1 MLIYGILRKGDLSMI
16 DFKKIYFGC
25 ADANTEAERNPATF
39 NKVFFDP
46 YGHLEELIS
55 GDKFILRG
63 RKGDGKTA
71 YSAQLSL
78 VGSKHG
84 VYVHQRS
91 LDNFNNTVF
100 SKIKTYD
107 NLGGNPYISFWRCI
121 LLIECVGMIYKY
133 EPNIQTP
140 GFVNIVDALSRY
152 GFLATDND
160 ISVTVSKLVEANSVL
175 SLKDIFQH
183 SRKYSRET
191 ELRGADQIY
200 TAISNSIKNIYL
212 TKSFILII
220 DGLDDILNSTEF
232 KAEIIT
238 GLIRAAEEINRVFKH
253 TTLSIKTI
261 ILIRDD
267 ILNLCRDPNQSKIV
281 RDSGIHLSWT
291 IQDNPYESDLIKL
304 VEKRVD
310 DVTGEEGSFMQ
321 MWTDVFP
328 ERIYTKNTLDYV
340 LDNIIYRPRDILQ
353 FFLEVQKE
361 FIPNN
366 QLTIEKI
373 KTALARYS
381 DEYFVDAMRDELTG
395 FFPNDAVTLLPD
407 ILIQMGTRYFYLSEF
422 EKICQHYPEFDNV
435 SSRLIL
441 EKLFDAGYI
450 GQHRPREGLDYTVFS
465 YRNPREKF
473 VPNHEC
479 IVHRGL
485 TRALTI

>member
-1 MLIYGILRKGDLSMI
+1 MI
-16 DFKKIYFGC
+16 DFQKIYFGC
-25 ADANTEAERNPATF
+25 SDANTEAERNPSTF
-39 NKVFFDP
+39 NRVFFDSH
-46 YGHLEELIS
+46 GHLEELIK
-55 GDKFILRG
+55 GNKFILRG

-71 YSAQLSL
+71 YSAQLKL
-78 VGSKHG
+78 VGPAYNTY
-84 VYVHQRS
+84 VYQRS

-100 SKIKTYD
+100 AEIKTYD
-107 NLGGNPYISFWRCI
+107 SLGGNPYISFWKCI

-133 EPNIQTP
+133 EPNIQTT

-160 ISVTVSKLVEANSVL
+160 ISVTVTKLVEANSVL
-175 SLKDIFQH
+175 SLKDVFQH
-183 SRKYSRET
+183 SRKYSKEI
-191 ELRGADQIY
+191 ELRGAEQIY
-200 TAISNSIKNIYL
+200 TTIRNSIQNIYL
-212 TKSFILII
+212 AKHFLLVI

-238 GLIRAAEEINRVFKH
+238 GLIRAVEDINRAFK
-253 TTLSIKTI
+253 TATLSIKAI
-261 ILIRDD
+261 VLIRDD

-304 VEKRVD
+304 VGKRVD
-310 DVTGEEGSFMQ
+310 DATGIEGSFVQ
-321 MWTDVFP
+321 MWNDVFP
-328 ERIYTKNTLDYV
+328 ETIGTKDTLEYI

-361 FIPNN
+361 FVPNH
-366 QLTIEKI
+366 QLTVEKI
-373 KTALARYS
+373 QTALARYS

-407 ILIQMGTRYFYLSEF
+407 ILSQMGSRYFYLSDF
-422 EKICQHYPEFDNV
+422 EKECKNYPEFDNV

-441 EKLFDAGYI
+441 EKLFAAGYI

-465 YRNPREKF
+465 YRNLREKF
-473 VPNHEC
+473 NPDHEC

-485 TRALTI
+485 TRALTIQ

>member
-1 MLIYGILRKGDLSMI
+1 MI

-25 ADANTEAERNPATF
+25 SDANTEAERNPSTF
-39 NKVFFDP
+39 NRVFFDP
-46 YGHLEELIS
+46 HGHLEELIS

-71 YSAQLSL
+71 YSAQLKL
-78 VGSKHG
+78 VGSEYDTY
-84 VYVHQRS
+84 VYQRS

-100 SKIKTYD
+100 AEIKTFD
-107 NLGGNPYISFWRCI
+107 NLGGNPYISFWKCI

-133 EPNIQTP
+133 EPNIQTA
-140 GFVNIVDALSRY
+140 GFVNIVDTLGRY

-160 ISVTVSKLVEANSVL
+160 ISVTVTKLVEANSVL
-175 SLKDIFQH
+175 SLKDVFQH
-183 SRKYSRET
+183 SRKYSREI
-191 ELRGADQIY
+191 ELRGAEQIY
-200 TAISNSIKNIYL
+200 TAIRNSIQNIYL
-212 TKSFILII
+212 TKHFLLVI

-238 GLIRAAEEINRVFKH
+238 GLIRAVEDINRAFKN

-261 ILIRDD
+261 VLIRDD

-281 RDSGIHLSWT
+281 RDSGIRLSWT
-291 IQDNPYESDLIKL
+291 IQDDPYESDLIKL

-310 DVTGEEGSFMQ
+310 DVTGVEGSFVQ
-321 MWTDVFP
+321 MWNDVFP
-328 ERIYTKNTLDYV
+328 ESIGAKDTLEYV

-361 FIPNN
+361 FVPNR
-366 QLTIEKI
+366 QLTVEKI
-373 KTALARYS
+373 QTALARYS

-407 ILIQMGTRYFYLSEF
+407 VLSQMGTRYFYLSEF
-422 EKICQHYPEFDNV
+422 EKECENYPEFDNV

-441 EKLFDAGYI
+441 EKLFAAGYI

-465 YRNPREKF
+465 YRNLREKF
-473 VPNHEC
+473 NPNHEC

>member
-1 MLIYGILRKGDLSMI
+1 MI

-25 ADANTEAERNPATF
+25 SDANTEAERNPSTF
-39 NKVFFDP
+39 NRVFFDP
-46 YGHLEELIS
+46 HGHLEELIS

-71 YSAQLSL
+71 YGAQLKL
-78 VGSKHG
+78 VGSQHDT
-84 VYVHQRS
+84 YVHQRS

-100 SKIKTYD
+100 AEIKTYD
-107 NLGGNPYISFWRCI
+107 NLGGNPYISFWKCI

-133 EPNIQTP
+133 EPNIQTA
-140 GFVNIVDALSRY
+140 GFVNIVDTLSRY

-160 ISVTVSKLVEANSVL
+160 ISVTVTKLVEANSVL
-175 SLKDIFQH
+175 SLKDVFQH
-183 SRKYSRET
+183 SKKYTREI
-191 ELRGADQIY
+191 ELRGAEQIY
-200 TAISNSIKNIYL
+200 TAIRNSIQNIYL
-212 TKSFILII
+212 TKHFLLVI

-238 GLIRAAEEINRVFKH
+238 GLIRAVEDINRAFKN

-261 ILIRDD
+261 VLIRDD

-281 RDSGIHLSWT
+281 RDSGIRLSWT

-310 DVTGEEGSFMQ
+310 DVTGVEGSFAQ
-321 MWTDVFP
+321 MWDDVFP
-328 ERIYTKNTLDYV
+328 ESIGAKNTLEYI

-353 FFLEVQKE
+353 FFLEAQKE
-361 FIPNN
+361 FVPNR
-366 QLTIEKI
+366 QLTVEKI
-373 KTALARYS
+373 QTALSRYS

-407 ILIQMGTRYFYLSEF
+407 VLSQMGTRYFYLSEF
-422 EKICQHYPEFDNV
+422 EKECQNYPEFDNV

-441 EKLFDAGYI
+441 EKLFAAGYI

-465 YRNPREKF
+465 YRNLREKF
-473 VPNHEC
+473 NPNHEC